1 MMITCLS
8 FVTGDPPCSLGVPV
22 YSRDWEEEGK
32 LVAWGGR
39 EGWKASGVLLS
50 KGTGEHT
57 DFFFSLMVAG
67 NYAERAL
74 LIILFA
80 KSLAPLS

>member
-1 MMITCLS
+1 MCS
-8 FVTGDPPCSLGVPV
+8 GDWG
-22 YSRDWEEEGK
+22 EEGK

-50 KGTGEHT
+50 KAAGEHT
-57 DFFFSLMVAG
+57 DFFVSLMVAG
-67 NYAERAL
+67 NYAEWAL

-80 KSLAPLS
+80 KSPAPLSWLT

>member
-1 MMITCLS
+1 MIIACLP
-8 FVTGDPPCSLGVPV
+8 FVTGDSPCSFGVPMC
-22 YSRDWEEEGK
+22 SGDWGEEGK

-50 KGTGEHT
+50 KAAGEHT
-57 DFFFSLMVAG
+57 DFFVSLMVAG
-67 NYAERAL
+67 NYAEWAL

-80 KSLAPLS
+80 KSPAPLS

>member
-1 MMITCLS
+1 MMIACLF

-22 YSRDWEEEGK
+22 CSGDWEEEGK

-50 KGTGEHT
+50 KAAGEHT
-57 DFFFSLMVAG
+57 DFFVSLTVAC
-67 NYAERAL
+67 NYAEWAL

-80 KSLAPLS
+80 KSPAHLS